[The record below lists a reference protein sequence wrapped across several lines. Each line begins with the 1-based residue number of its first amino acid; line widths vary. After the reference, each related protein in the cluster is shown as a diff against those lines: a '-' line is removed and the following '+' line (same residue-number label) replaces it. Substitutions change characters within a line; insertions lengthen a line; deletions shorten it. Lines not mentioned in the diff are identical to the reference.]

1 MIFRFGQMNDLVII
15 QVTQGLKNYMLR
27 MQEVG
32 AFQIKGDHLKQV
44 FCTLRYIIE
53 SYNLYNQF

>member
-53 SYNLYNQF
+53 S